1 MSETKEPPSENL
13 YPIREE
19 LVADYVRLNRADL
32 LVSLLNTF
40 KSQRDR
46 AERMRDIYEARVRE
60 LEAKLRADDT
70 TMITRPTLRAKRAE
84 GPAEIAQR
92 SSSPEPKK
100 PDLAI
105 DI

>member
-1 MSETKEPPSENL
+1 MSDVENL

-19 LVADYVRLNRADL
+19 LIYDYVRLNRADL

-70 TMITRPTLRAKRAE
+70 TMITRPTIRRVRAE
-84 GPAEIAQR
+84 GPAEVAQK
-92 SSSPEPKK
+92 SSLPV